1 MMRTRVGFVV
11 STVAVAC
18 LLLSSCG
25 AGGIGGGTGQGQIN
39 DDLGILTA
47 DYVIVDLDT
56 GSLETANGLGDV
68 TTNTSYRTNKMVF
81 RAVPAGTNTTGSSS
95 GSFGAQS
102 DETPATASHLKYFI
116 AVFEVTQAQWAR
128 IAGAGSTPWTA
139 AGVASTAGSVVG
151 DDIPAYGLS
160 RDVVD
165 TALTSVAGRW
175 SFTFDLPTAQQWEV
189 ACRSGTAS
197 VFSWGDLGATP
208 ATTAATYARVSET
221 AQGSTGPE
229 AVGSRTPNA
238 LGLYDMH
245 GNVWEWTKGG
255 TGTIRGGS
263 WRDSLSMA
271 RSANKQDLDRA
282 VPHALVG
289 VRLILVP

>member
-1 MMRTRVGFVV
+1 MRTHISFVLGAI
-11 STVAVAC
+11 AVASTM
-18 LLLSSCG
+18 LSSCG
-25 AGGIGGGTGQGQIN
+25 VGGVGGGQTQGQIN

-47 DYVIVDLDT
+47 NYVIVDLDS
-56 GSLETANGLGDV
+56 GALETATGLSDV
-68 TTNTSYRTNKMVF
+68 ATNATYRTNKMVF
-81 RAVPAGTNTTGSSS
+81 RAVPSGSDTTGAAAGT
-95 GSFGAQS
+95 FGAQS
-102 DETPATASHLKYFI
+102 DETPVTASHSKYYL
-116 AVFEVTQAQWAR
+116 AVFEVTQAQWTR
-128 IAGAGSTPWTA
+128 IAGASSTPWTA
-139 AGVASTAGSVVG
+139 AAVAATAGAVVG

-160 RDVVD
+160 RDAVD
-165 TALTSVAGRW
+165 AAVLAVAGRW

-189 ACRSGTAS
+189 ACRGGTSS

-238 LGLYDMH
+238 LGLYDLH

-289 VRLILVP
+289 VRLVLVP